1 MRYKGEVRSSRGRPG
16 RSKPQARIARTRS
29 DFREPVALERS
40 HRALGDVILD
50 RALRSLA
57 ISAFYEAHQMR
68 LDENAALLIAAA
80 RSCDFR
86 KDRRER
92 GSRAIIL
99 AVGECNAALG
109 EWHSD
114 FLPHLFLSARLRL
127 GVILE
132 ARDFLG
138 DGGALS
144 GPR

>member
-1 MRYKGEVRSSRGRPG
+1 MRYKGEVRSSRRRRGRL
-16 RSKPQARIARTRS
+16 KPQAGIDARTRS

-114 FLPHLFLSARLRL
+114 F
-127 GVILE
+127 
-132 ARDFLG
+132 
-138 DGGALS
+138 
-144 GPR
+144 